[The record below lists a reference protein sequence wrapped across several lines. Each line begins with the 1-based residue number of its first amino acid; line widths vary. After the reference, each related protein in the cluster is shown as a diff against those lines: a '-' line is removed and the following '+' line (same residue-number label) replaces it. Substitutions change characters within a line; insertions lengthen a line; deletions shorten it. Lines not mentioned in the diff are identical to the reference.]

1 MDDEF
6 GNITERLPRWE
17 CDEEATWEDG
27 IEPELELPL
36 GELPTIIVDW
46 GRAA

>member
-1 MDDEF
+1 MDDERE
-6 GNITERLPRWE
+6 ITERLPRLDYEDW
-17 CDEEATWEDG
+17 DDG

-46 GRAA
+46 DKAA